1 VFTLFLNPTEHRSD
15 ARSLT
20 VSKRISNCSKHPSLL
35 ALLDIGL
42 VSNLLYNRLQSAKSI
57 LVSKKINSKP
67 NSKNNKNSRSKET
80 RRSSR
85 DSTSRSSLE
94 SKRSRR
100 EPRPSRSRSKPVST
114 TRIAD
119 DRAPENSRS
128 HGRSTRTADVG
139 GVGDRKMQSAATAT
153 LSKPAASAQANVPNK
168 VSFVEID
175 ENHDGQRLD
184 NFLIT
189 HLKGVPKTHIYR
201 IIRKGEIRVN
211 KGRVKQTTRLK
222 QGDSLRIPPIRL
234 SERSLDDLDGQKY
247 SFLAKS
253 VLFED
258 DALLIINKPCGMA
271 VHAGSGITVGVIEAM
286 RAYRSDLKYIELV
299 HRLDRETSGVL
310 VLAKKSSALKILHDD
325 FKTNSLK
332 NPRLDKRYLSLVRGP
347 WRHGTRRVTKA
358 LNTDARRHGERYV
371 VVDPNGSYASS
382 IVTPKAVSEA
392 ASLVEVK
399 LLTGRTHQVRVHL
412 LSENHPVAGD
422 QKYGEHEFNKQLKLQ
437 GLSRLFLHAAKL
449 TFFHP
454 LTKESTT
461 IEAPLPTELVTV
473 LNNLSLEFN

>member
-1 VFTLFLNPTEHRSD
+1 M
-15 ARSLT
+15 
-20 VSKRISNCSKHPSLL
+20 
-35 ALLDIGL
+35 
-42 VSNLLYNRLQSAKSI
+42 
-57 LVSKKINSKP
+57 SKKTNSKP
-67 NSKNNKNSRSKET
+67 NSKP
-80 RRSSR
+80 SSR
-85 DSTSRSSLE
+85 PRRGSKSNGSRKPKSGTNSTAGFRGGKSNAAKPSVTSGRKSKVDSPTGKFDKSE
-94 SKRSRR
+94 SKQAANAHQANVSKAV
-100 EPRPSRSRSKPVST
+100 PS
-114 TRIAD
+114 
-119 DRAPENSRS
+119 
-128 HGRSTRTADVG
+128 
-139 GVGDRKMQSAATAT
+139 
-153 LSKPAASAQANVPNK
+153 NVPNK
-168 VSFVEID
+168 VTFVEID

-234 SERSLDDLDGQKY
+234 SEKSLDDLDGQKY
-247 SFLAKS
+247 SFLGKA

-271 VHAGSGITVGVIEAM
+271 VHAGSGITVGVIEAL

-310 VLAKKSSALKILHDD
+310 VLAKKASALKILHDD

-332 NPRLDKRYLSLVRGP
+332 NPRLDKRYLTLVKGQ
-347 WRHGTRRVTKA
+347 WQHGQRRVTKA
-358 LNTDARRHGERYV
+358 LNTNARRHGERYV
-371 VVDPNGSYASS
+371 VVDANGSYASS
-382 IVTPKAVSEA
+382 IMTPKSVSA
-392 ASLVEVK
+392 IASLVEVK
-399 LLTGRTHQVRVHL
+399 LLTGRTHQVRVHT

-422 QKYGEHEFNKQLKLQ
+422 QKYGDPEFNKRMKSM

-454 LTKESTT
+454 LNQNSIT
-461 IEAPLPTELVTV
+461 IEAPLPIELLSV
-473 LNNLSLEFN
+473 LNNLSLEID

>member
-1 VFTLFLNPTEHRSD
+1 
-15 ARSLT
+15 
-20 VSKRISNCSKHPSLL
+20 
-35 ALLDIGL
+35 
-42 VSNLLYNRLQSAKSI
+42 
-57 LVSKKINSKP
+57 VSKKTNSKP
-67 NSKNNKNSRSKET
+67 NPKNKKNSRSKDN
-80 RRSSR
+80 RRSVGGSA
-85 DSTSRSSLE
+85 STSDFEAKSG
-94 SKRSRR
+94 RR
-100 EPRPSRSRSKPVST
+100 EPRRGRSSSKVVAAAGKSPL
-114 TRIAD
+114 
-119 DRAPENSRS
+119 NSRS
-128 HGRSTRTADVG
+128 QTRDSHASNGRS
-139 GVGDRKMQSAATAT
+139 SAAVKNVGEANGA
-153 LSKPAASAQANVPNK
+153 PQPVASPQSNVPNK

-234 SERSLDDLDGQKY
+234 SERSLDGLDGQKY
-247 SFLAKS
+247 SFLGQS

-258 DALLIINKPCGMA
+258 DALLIINKPSGMA
-271 VHAGSGITVGVIEAM
+271 VHAGSGITVGVIEAL

-310 VLAKKSSALKILHDD
+310 VLAKKASALKILHND

-332 NPRLDKRYLSLVRGP
+332 NPRLDKRYLTLVKGS
-347 WRHGTRRVTKA
+347 WRDGSRRVTKA
-358 LNTDARRHGERYV
+358 LDTNSRRHGERYV
-371 VVDPNGSYASS
+371 VVDESGRYASS
-382 IVTPKAVSEA
+382 IMTPKAVSDV

-399 LLTGRTHQVRVHL
+399 LLTGRTHQVRVHA

-422 QKYGEHEFNKQLKLQ
+422 QKYGEQEFNKKMKSQ
-437 GLSRLFLHAAKL
+437 GLSRLFLHAARL

-454 LTKESTT
+454 LTEKSTT
-461 IEAPLPTELVTV
+461 IEAPLPTELMSV
-473 LNNLSLEFN
+473 LTNLSLADFSRTRGSNKSD